1 MSEAR
6 VLGIVGWS
14 GAGKTTLITQLIPLL
29 SRRGLRVATLKH
41 AHHAFDVD
49 QPGKDSYEHRKA
61 GACEVIVSSARR
73 WVQMHEV
80 GNGAEATLR
89 ELLAKVSPCDLIL
102 VEGFK
107 TERHPKLEVFRD
119 VTGNPPLHPIDHR
132 IVAIASDR
140 QFPDAEIPVVDL
152 NDIAAVANLV
162 LERAEP
168 LVAVLGALASPQT
181 VVDSRSVTAARG
193 D

>member
-1 MSEAR
+1 MTSPR

-14 GAGKTTLITQLIPLL
+14 GSGKTTLITKLIPVLIA
-29 SRRGLRVATLKH
+29 RGIRVATLKH
-41 AHHAFDVD
+41 AHHRFDVD

-80 GNGAEATLR
+80 GDGAEATLS

-107 TERHPKLEVFRD
+107 TEPHPKLEVFRD
-119 VTGNPPLHPIDHR
+119 ATGNPPLHPTDPR

-140 QFPDAEIPVVDL
+140 PFPDAEIPVVDL
-152 NDIAAVANLV
+152 NDIAVVADLV
-162 LERAEP
+162 LARAEP
-168 LVAVLGALASPQT
+168 LAAVLGVLK
-181 VVDSRSVTAARG
+181 SVTKP
-193 D
+193 

>member
-1 MSEAR
+1 MNGAR

-14 GAGKTTLITQLIPLL
+14 GSGKTTLITRLIPVLIA
-29 SRRGLRVATLKH
+29 RGIRVATLKH
-41 AHHAFDVD
+41 AHHKFDVD

-73 WVQMHEV
+73 WVQMHEI
-80 GNGAEATLR
+80 GNGAEATLP

-107 TERHPKLEVFRD
+107 SERHPKLEVFREA
-119 VTGNPPLHPIDHR
+119 TGNPPLHPIDLR

-140 QFPDAEIPVVDL
+140 GFPDAGIPVVDL
-152 NDIAAVANLV
+152 NDIAAVADLV

-168 LVAVLGALASPQT
+168 LALVLAAL
-181 VVDSRSVTAARG
+181 
-193 D
+193 